1 MSYEIHIHDVLHIN
15 PDFKE
20 IYETIKKKYPGLNN
34 FGVINEFNLNTYEYL
49 PLEDGLIDLI
59 DDDDP
64 TILDIIEDFSNWVV
78 TNIK

>member
-1 MSYEIHIHDVLHIN
+1 MSYEIYIHDCLHIS

-20 IYETIKKKYPGLNN
+20 IYETIKNKYPGLNN
-34 FGVINEFNLNTYEYL
+34 FGVINEFNLNTFDYL

-64 TILDIIEDFSNWVV
+64 TILDIIEDFSNFVV

>member
-1 MSYEIHIHDVLHIN
+1 MSYEIYIHDVLHIN

-34 FGVINEFNLNTYEYL
+34 FGVINEFNLNIYEYL
-49 PLEDGLIDLI
+49 PLGDFIDLI

-64 TILDIIEDFSNWVV
+64 TILDIIEDFSNWVI

>member
-1 MSYEIHIHDVLHIN
+1 MSYEIHINSYLHIN

-20 IYETIKKKYPGLNN
+20 IYEKIKKKNPGLNN
-34 FGVINEFNLNTYEYL
+34 FGIINEFNLNTYEYL
-49 PLEDGLIDLI
+49 PLWDFIDLI

-64 TILDIIEDFSNWVV
+64 TILDIIEDFSNWVI

>member
-1 MSYEIHIHDVLHIN
+1 MSYEIHINYYLHIN

-20 IYETIKKKYPGLNN
+20 IYEKIKKKYPELDN
-34 FGVINEFNLNTYEYL
+34 FGIINEFNLNTYVYL
-49 PLEDGLIDLI
+49 PLEDGIISLI

-64 TILDIIEDFSNWVV
+64 TIEDIIEDFSDWVE

>member
-1 MSYEIHIHDVLHIN
+1 MSYEIYIHDYLHIN

-20 IYETIKKKYPGLNN
+20 IYETIKKKYPELDN
-34 FGVINEFNLNTYEYL
+34 FGIINEFNLNTYVYL
-49 PLEDGLIDLI
+49 PLEDGIISLI

-64 TILDIIEDFSNWVV
+64 TIEDIIEDFSDWVV